1 MFEIL
6 TSNPLSATAYGA
18 LALAIVS
25 LWAHPSRQLWM
36 ALAALSLGAGLVAG
50 RIDGLGV
57 LWLIVV
63 GGCFF
68 VAQRG
73 DQGKSLRWLASG
85 LALAG
90 AAALTLHLLPGFENW
105 RLVHRLP
112 LSEASRPFSLYL
124 NLDKPFLGL
133 LILGFGFPLVRSF
146 AEWRRVAWSTLPY
159 FVTAVAVL
167 LGLVA
172 LLGYVRWDPKLPEL
186 FWLWAPRNLLFA
198 CVAEEALFRGFLQR
212 QLSLALRA
220 FRWGGAGSVVV
231 AALLFGLAHYR
242 GGPSYVVLST
252 VAGFIY
258 GLAYYRT
265 GRLEASIGCHFAVN
279 AVHFL
284 LFTYP
289 ALAT

>member
-1 MFEIL
+1 MLETL
-6 TSNPLSATAYGA
+6 TSNPLSSTSYGA

-25 LWAHPSRQLWM
+25 LWAHSSRRLWM
-36 ALAALSLGAGLVAG
+36 GFAILALGAGFAAG
-50 RIDGLGV
+50 RIDGLGI
-57 LWLIVV
+57 LWLVLV

-68 VAQRG
+68 VAQQPHRPR
-73 DQGKSLRWLASG
+73 SLRWLTGG

-90 AAALTLHLLPGFENW
+90 AGALTMHLLPGFDNW
-105 RLVHRLP
+105 RLVDRLS

-146 AEWRRVAWSTLPY
+146 PAWRRLAWGTIPY
-159 FVTAVAVL
+159 FITAVAVL

-172 LLGYVRWDPKLPEL
+172 ILGYVGWDPKLPEL

-212 QLSLALRA
+212 QLSVALGA
-220 FRWGGAGSVVV
+220 FRWGGGASVVV
-231 AALLFGLAHYR
+231 AALLFGLAHFR

-265 GRLEASIGCHFAVN
+265 GRLEAAIGCHFAVN
-279 AVHFL
+279 TVHFL